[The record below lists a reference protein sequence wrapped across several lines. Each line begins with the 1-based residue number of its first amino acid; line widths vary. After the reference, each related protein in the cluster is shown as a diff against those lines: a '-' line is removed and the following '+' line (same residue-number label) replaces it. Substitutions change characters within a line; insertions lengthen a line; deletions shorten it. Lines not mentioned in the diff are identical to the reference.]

1 MLLTLRTVLS
11 YPNKPMMLLADHPAA
26 GCCSNCGWNGAH
38 TVKPTPSVNFLP
50 NFCLT
55 VKSAEPEGLCRYLLL
70 PESWLSR
77 VMPAL
82 GVDFVAGIVTVD
94 DRF

>member
-1 MLLTLRTVLS
+1 
-11 YPNKPMMLLADHPAA
+11 
-26 GCCSNCGWNGAH
+26 
-38 TVKPTPSVNFLP
+38 
-50 NFCLT
+50 
-55 VKSAEPEGLCRYLLL
+55 LLL